1 MKWKVCGMRE
11 AKNILEVAAL
21 QPDYMGFILWD
32 GSKRH
37 CPKPQHVPEGITKV
51 GVFVDATVAEIEDAI
66 EDYKLG
72 AVQLHGNESPGLC
85 RELQGKAQVIK
96 AFGVGEG
103 FDFDT
108 LLDYLPYC
116 DFFLF
121 DTKGPMPGGNGTAF
135 DWSILENYAFD
146 LPFFISGGI
155 GLAEIEKINE
165 LRKTDLPVYA
175 IDINSKFEIAPAR
188 KDAER
193 LKKFKE
199 KLAL

>member
-11 AKNILEVAAL
+11 AKNISEVAAL

-37 CPKPQHVPEGITKV
+37 CPNPQQAPEGITKV
-51 GVFVDATVAEIEDAI
+51 GVFVDAAVAEIEGAI
-66 EDYKLG
+66 EDHRLG

-85 RELQGKAQVIK
+85 RELQGKAQIIK
-96 AFGVGEG
+96 AFGLGES

-121 DTKGPMPGGNGTAF
+121 DTKGPMPGGNGTTF
-135 DWSILENYAFD
+135 DWSILKNYAFD

-155 GLAEIEKINE
+155 GLAEIDKINE

-175 IDINSKFEIAPAR
+175 VDINSKFETAPAL
-188 KDAER
+188 KDAEQ

>member
-11 AKNILEVAAL
+11 ANNILKVAAL

-37 CPKPQHVPEGITKV
+37 CPKPPQVPEGITKV

-85 RELQGKAQVIK
+85 RELQGKVQVIK

-165 LRKTDLPVYA
+165 LRRTDLPVYA

-188 KDAER
+188 KDAEQ

>member
-11 AKNILEVAAL
+11 AKNISEVAAL

-37 CPKPQHVPEGITKV
+37 CPNPQQDPEGITKV
-51 GVFVDATVAEIEDAI
+51 GVFVDAAVAEIEDAI
-66 EDYKLG
+66 EDHKLG

-96 AFGVGEG
+96 AFGVGES

-121 DTKGPMPGGNGTAF
+121 DTKGPMPGGNGTTF
-135 DWSILENYAFD
+135 DWSILKNYAFD

-155 GLAEIEKINE
+155 GLAEIDKINE
-165 LRKTDLPVYA
+165 LRRTDLPVYA
-175 IDINSKFEIAPAR
+175 VDINSKFETAPAR
-188 KDAER
+188 KDAEQ

-199 KLAL
+199 ELAL

>member
-11 AKNILEVAAL
+11 PKNVAKTAAL

-37 CPKPQHVPEGITKV
+37 CVSPPEIPAAITKV
-51 GVFVDATVAEIEDAI
+51 GVFVDAPLAEIEHAI
-66 EDYKLG
+66 STFKLG
-72 AVQLHGNESPGLC
+72 AVQLHGNESPQQC
-85 RELQGKAQVIK
+85 RELQGKTQVIK
-96 AFGVGEG
+96 AFGVGED
-103 FDFDT
+103 FEFDT

-121 DTKGPMPGGNGTAF
+121 DTKGPMPGGNGTTF
-135 DWSILENYAFD
+135 DWSVLENYDFD

-155 GLAEIEKINE
+155 GLSEIDKINE
-165 LRKTDLPVYA
+165 LRNTDLPVYA
-175 IDINSKFEIAPAR
+175 IDVNSKFETTPAV
-188 KDAER
+188 KNVEQ
-193 LKKFKE
+193 LKHFKE

>member
-11 AKNILEVAAL
+11 ANNILEVAVL
-21 QPDYMGFILWD
+21 QPDYMGFIIWA

-37 CPKPQHVPEGITKV
+37 CSKPQYVPAGITKV
-51 GVFVDATVAEIEDAI
+51 GVFIDAAVGEIEDAI
-66 EDYKLG
+66 ENHKLG
-72 AVQLHGNESPGLC
+72 AVQLHGNESPVLC
-85 RELQGKAQVIK
+85 RELQGKVQVIK
-96 AFGVGEG
+96 AFGVGEA

-121 DTKGPMPGGNGTAF
+121 DTKGPMPGGNGTTF
-135 DWSILENYAFD
+135 DWSILEKYPFD

-155 GLAEIEKINE
+155 GLAQIDKINE
-165 LRKTDLPVYA
+165 LRNTDLPVYA
-175 IDINSKFEIAPAR
+175 IDINSKFETAPAL
-188 KDAER
+188 KDAEQ

-199 KLAL
+199 KLVL

>member
-11 AKNILEVAAL
+11 ANNISEVAVL
-21 QPDYMGFILWD
+21 QPDYMGFILWN
-32 GSKRH
+32 GSKRY
-37 CPKPQHVPEGITKV
+37 CSQPQHVPEGITKV
-51 GVFVDATVAEIEDAI
+51 GVFVDGAVEEIEDAI
-66 EDYKLG
+66 EIHKLG
-72 AVQLHGNESPGLC
+72 AVQLHGNESPVLC

-96 AFGVGEG
+96 AFGVGKT
-103 FDFDT
+103 FDFDI

-121 DTKGPMPGGNGTAF
+121 DTKGPMPGGNGTNF
-135 DWSILENYAFD
+135 DWSILEKYPFD

-155 GLAEIEKINE
+155 GLTEIDKINE

-175 IDINSKFEIAPAR
+175 IDINSKFETAPAL
-188 KDAER
+188 KDAEQ

-199 KLAL
+199 KLVL

>member
-11 AKNILEVAAL
+11 PNNVAEIAAL

-32 GSKRH
+32 GSKRY
-37 CPKPQHVPEGITKV
+37 CVTPLEVPATIIKV
-51 GVFVDATVAEIEDAI
+51 GVFVDAPLEEIEHAVTAF
-66 EDYKLG
+66 KLG
-72 AVQLHGNESPGLC
+72 AVQLHGNESPQQC
-85 RELQGKAQVIK
+85 RKLQGKTQVIK

-121 DTKGPMPGGNGTAF
+121 DTKGPMPGGNGTTF
-135 DWSILENYAFD
+135 DWSILENYPFD

-155 GLAEIEKINE
+155 GLAEIDKINE

-175 IDINSKFEIAPAR
+175 IDVNSKFETAPAI
-188 KDAER
+188 KNVKQ
-193 LKKFKE
+193 LKNFKE

>member
-11 AKNILEVAAL
+11 AKNISEVAVL
-21 QPDYMGFILWD
+21 KPDYMGFILWN

-37 CPKPQHVPEGITKV
+37 CSKPKHVPEGITKV
-51 GVFVDATVAEIEDAI
+51 GVFVDATVGEIEDAI
-66 EDYKLG
+66 ENHKLG
-72 AVQLHGNESPGLC
+72 AVQLHGNESPLLC

-96 AFGVGEG
+96 AFGVGEA

-121 DTKGPMPGGNGTAF
+121 DTKGPMPGGNGTTF
-135 DWSILENYAFD
+135 NWSILQNYPFE

-155 GLAEIEKINE
+155 GLAEIDKINE
-165 LRKTDLPVYA
+165 LCKTDLPVYA
-175 IDINSKFEIAPAR
+175 IDINSKFETAPAL
-188 KDAER
+188 KDAEQ
-193 LKKFKE
+193 LKKFKQ
-199 KLAL
+199 KLVL

>member
-11 AKNILEVAAL
+11 AKNILEVTAL

-37 CPKPQHVPEGITKV
+37 CPKPPHVPEGITKV

-165 LRKTDLPVYA
+165 LRRTDLPVYA

-188 KDAER
+188 KDAEQ

>member
-11 AKNILEVAAL
+11 AKNISEVAAL

-37 CPKPQHVPEGITKV
+37 CPNPQKTPEGITKV
-51 GVFVDATVAEIEDAI
+51 GVFVDATFDEIEDAI
-66 EDYKLG
+66 EDYNLG
-72 AVQLHGNESPGLC
+72 AVQLHGNESPQQC
-85 RELQGKAQVIK
+85 SELQGKIQVIK
-96 AFGVGEG
+96 AFGMGKG

-121 DTKGPMPGGNGTAF
+121 DTKGPMPGGNGTTF
-135 DWSILENYAFD
+135 DWSILKNYPFD

-155 GLAEIEKINE
+155 GLAEIDKINE

-175 IDINSKFEIAPAR
+175 IDINSKFEIAPAL
-188 KDAER
+188 KDAEE

>member
-11 AKNILEVAAL
+11 AKNISEVAAL

-37 CPKPQHVPEGITKV
+37 CPNPQQAAEGITKV
-51 GVFVDATVAEIEDAI
+51 GVFVDAAVAEIEDAI
-66 EDYKLG
+66 QDHKLG

-85 RELQGKAQVIK
+85 RELQGKTQVIK
-96 AFGVGEG
+96 AFGVGES

-121 DTKGPMPGGNGTAF
+121 DTKGPMPGGNGTTF
-135 DWSILENYAFD
+135 DWSILKNYAFD

-155 GLAEIEKINE
+155 GLAEIDKINE
-165 LRKTDLPVYA
+165 LRRTDLPVYA
-175 IDINSKFEIAPAR
+175 VDINSKFETALAL
-188 KDAER
+188 KDPEQ

-199 KLAL
+199 ELAL

>member
-11 AKNILEVAAL
+11 ANNILEVAAL

-37 CPKPQHVPEGITKV
+37 CPKPPQVPEGITKV

-85 RELQGKAQVIK
+85 RELQGKVQVIK

-165 LRKTDLPVYA
+165 LRRTDLPVYA

-188 KDAER
+188 KDAEQ

>member
-11 AKNILEVAAL
+11 ANNISEVAVL
-21 QPDYMGFILWD
+21 QPDYMGFIMWA

-37 CPKPQHVPEGITKV
+37 CSKPQHVRAGITKV
-51 GVFVDATVAEIEDAI
+51 GVFVDAAVGEIEDAI
-66 EDYKLG
+66 ENHKLG
-72 AVQLHGNESPGLC
+72 AVQLHGNESPVLC

-96 AFGVGEG
+96 AFGVGEA

-121 DTKGPMPGGNGTAF
+121 DTKGPMPGGNGTTF
-135 DWSILENYAFD
+135 DWSIIEKYPFD

-155 GLAEIEKINE
+155 GLAEIDKINE
-165 LRKTDLPVYA
+165 LRNTDLPVYA
-175 IDINSKFEIAPAR
+175 IDINSKFETAPAL
-188 KDAER
+188 KDAEQ

-199 KLAL
+199 KLVL

>member
-11 AKNILEVAAL
+11 AKNISEVAAL

-37 CPKPQHVPEGITKV
+37 CPNPQQVPEGITKV

-85 RELQGKAQVIK
+85 RELQRKVQVIK

-135 DWSILENYAFD
+135 DWSILENYVFD

-155 GLAEIEKINE
+155 GLAEIENINE

-188 KDAER
+188 KNAEQ

>member
-11 AKNILEVAAL
+11 ANNISEVAVL
-21 QPDYMGFILWD
+21 QPDYMGFILWN
-32 GSKRH
+32 GSKRY
-37 CPKPQHVPEGITKV
+37 CSQPQHVPEGITKV
-51 GVFVDATVAEIEDAI
+51 GVFVDGAVEEIEDAI
-66 EDYKLG
+66 ENHKLG
-72 AVQLHGNESPGLC
+72 AVQLHGNESPVLC

-96 AFGVGEG
+96 AFGVGKT
-103 FDFDT
+103 FDFDI

-121 DTKGPMPGGNGTAF
+121 DTKGPMPGGNGTNF
-135 DWSILENYAFD
+135 DWSILEKYPFD

-155 GLAEIEKINE
+155 GLTEIDKINE

-175 IDINSKFEIAPAR
+175 IDINSKFETAPAL
-188 KDAER
+188 KDAEQ

-199 KLAL
+199 KLVL

>member
-1 MKWKVCGMRE
+1 
-11 AKNILEVAAL
+11 
-21 QPDYMGFILWD
+21 
-32 GSKRH
+32 
-37 CPKPQHVPEGITKV
+37 
-51 GVFVDATVAEIEDAI
+51 VFVDASVTEIKNAVEDH
-66 EDYKLG
+66 KLG

-85 RELQGKAQVIK
+85 SELKETTEVIK
-96 AFGVGEG
+96 AFGISES
-103 FDFDT
+103 FDFNR

-121 DTKGPMPGGNGTAF
+121 DTKGPMPGGNGTTF
-135 DWSILENYAFD
+135 DWSILENYHFD

-155 GLAEIEKINE
+155 GLAEIDKINE

-175 IDINSKFEIAPAR
+175 IDINSKFEIATAL
-188 KDAER
+188 KDTEQ

>member
-11 AKNILEVAAL
+11 ANNISEVAVL
-21 QPDYMGFILWD
+21 QPDYMGFILWN

-37 CPKPQHVPEGITKV
+37 CSKPQNVPEGITKV
-51 GVFVDATVAEIEDAI
+51 GVFVDATVGEIEDAI
-66 EDYKLG
+66 ENHKLG
-72 AVQLHGNESPGLC
+72 AVQLHGNESARLC

-96 AFGVGEG
+96 AFGVGEA

-121 DTKGPMPGGNGTAF
+121 DTKGPMPGGNGTTF
-135 DWSILENYAFD
+135 NWSILEHYPFD

-155 GLAEIEKINE
+155 GLKEIDKINE
-165 LRKTDLPVYA
+165 LCKTDLPVYA
-175 IDINSKFEIAPAR
+175 IDINSKFETAPAL
-188 KDAER
+188 KDAEQ

-199 KLAL
+199 KLVL

>member
-11 AKNILEVAAL
+11 AKNISEVAAL

-37 CPKPQHVPEGITKV
+37 CPNPQHAPEGITKV
-51 GVFVDATVAEIEDAI
+51 GVFVDAAVAEIEDAI
-66 EDYKLG
+66 QDHKLG

-85 RELQGKAQVIK
+85 RELQGKTQVIK
-96 AFGVGEG
+96 AFGVGES

-121 DTKGPMPGGNGTAF
+121 DTKGPMPGGNGTTF
-135 DWSILENYAFD
+135 DWSILKNYAFD

-155 GLAEIEKINE
+155 GLAEIDKINE
-165 LRKTDLPVYA
+165 LRRTDLPVYA
-175 IDINSKFEIAPAR
+175 VDINSKFETALAL
-188 KDAER
+188 KDPEQ

-199 KLAL
+199 ELAL

>member
-11 AKNILEVAAL
+11 AKNISEVAAL

-37 CPKPQHVPEGITKV
+37 CPNPQQVPEGITKV

-85 RELQGKAQVIK
+85 RELQRKVQVIK

-135 DWSILENYAFD
+135 DWSILENYVFD

-155 GLAEIEKINE
+155 GLAEIDNINE
-165 LRKTDLPVYA
+165 LRRTDLPVYA

-188 KDAER
+188 KAAEQ
-193 LKKFKE
+193 LKQIKE
-199 KLAL
+199 QLAL

>member
-11 AKNILEVAAL
+11 ANNISEVAVL
-21 QPDYMGFILWD
+21 QPDYMGFIMWA

-37 CPKPQHVPEGITKV
+37 CSKPQHVPEGITKV
-51 GVFVDATVAEIEDAI
+51 GVFVNAAVGEIEDAI
-66 EDYKLG
+66 ENHKLG
-72 AVQLHGNESPGLC
+72 AVQLHGNESPVLC

-96 AFGVGEG
+96 AFGVDEA
-103 FDFDT
+103 FDFYT

-121 DTKGPMPGGNGTAF
+121 DTKGPMPGGNGTTF
-135 DWSILENYAFD
+135 DWSFLEKYPFD

-155 GLAEIEKINE
+155 GLAEIDEINE
-165 LRKTDLPVYA
+165 LRNTDLPVYA
-175 IDINSKFEIAPAR
+175 IDINSKFETAPAL
-188 KDAER
+188 KDAEQ

-199 KLAL
+199 KLVL

>member
-11 AKNILEVAAL
+11 ANNISEVAVL
-21 QPDYMGFILWD
+21 QPDYMGFIMWA
-32 GSKRH
+32 GSKRY
-37 CPKPQHVPEGITKV
+37 CSKPQHVPEGITKV
-51 GVFVDATVAEIEDAI
+51 GVFVDAAVGEIEDAI
-66 EDYKLG
+66 ENHKLG
-72 AVQLHGNESPGLC
+72 AVQLHGNESPVLC

-96 AFGVGEG
+96 AFGVGEA

-121 DTKGPMPGGNGTAF
+121 DTKGPMPGGNGTTF
-135 DWSILENYAFD
+135 DWSILEKYPFD

-155 GLAEIEKINE
+155 GLAEIDKINE
-165 LRKTDLPVYA
+165 LRNTDLPVYA
-175 IDINSKFEIAPAR
+175 IDINSKFETAPAL
-188 KDAER
+188 KDAEQ

-199 KLAL
+199 KLVL

>member
-11 AKNILEVAAL
+11 ANNISEVAVL
-21 QPDYMGFILWD
+21 QPDYMGFIMWA

-37 CPKPQHVPEGITKV
+37 CSKPQHVPSGITKV
-51 GVFVDATVAEIEDAI
+51 GVFVDAAVGEIEDAI
-66 EDYKLG
+66 ENHKLG
-72 AVQLHGNESPGLC
+72 AVQLHGNESPVLC

-96 AFGVGEG
+96 AFGVGEA

-121 DTKGPMPGGNGTAF
+121 DTKGPMPGGNGTTF
-135 DWSILENYAFD
+135 DWSILEKYPFD

-155 GLAEIEKINE
+155 GLAEIDKINE
-165 LRKTDLPVYA
+165 LRNTDLPVYA
-175 IDINSKFEIAPAR
+175 IDINSKFETAPAL
-188 KDAER
+188 KDAEQ

-199 KLAL
+199 KLVL

>member
-11 AKNILEVAAL
+11 TKNILEVAAL
-21 QPDYMGFILWD
+21 QPDYLGFILWD

-37 CPKPQHVPEGITKV
+37 CPKPPQVPQDVTKV
-51 GVFVDATVAEIEDAI
+51 GVFVNATVAEIKDAV
-66 EDYKLG
+66 EAYKLG

-85 RELQGKAQVIK
+85 RELQGKTQVIK
-96 AFGVGEG
+96 AFGVGES

-108 LLDYLPYC
+108 LLAYLPYC

-121 DTKGPMPGGNGTAF
+121 DTKGPMPGGNGTTF
-135 DWSILENYAFD
+135 DWSILENYVFD

-155 GLAEIEKINE
+155 GLAEIDNINE
-165 LRKTDLPVYA
+165 LRRTDLPVYA

-188 KDAER
+188 KDAEQ

>member
-37 CPKPQHVPEGITKV
+37 CPNPQQAPEGITKV
-51 GVFVDATVAEIEDAI
+51 GVFVDAAVAEIEDAI
-66 EDYKLG
+66 EDHKLG

-96 AFGVGEG
+96 AFGVGES

-121 DTKGPMPGGNGTAF
+121 DTKGPMPGGNGTTF

-165 LRKTDLPVYA
+165 LRRTDLPVYA

-188 KDAER
+188 KDAEQ